1 MELDIGK
8 KLKELRKERKLS
20 ILKLAE
26 LSEVSTGLISQIER
40 GKVVPSVVSMWKL
53 AKALNVNIG
62 FFFDEE
68 TSDGDIA
75 EEDFV
80 IRRGEH
86 KVIIMDKGRMVYEL
100 FTPEGEHS
108 IDFMKI
114 ILRKGETL
122 DRAKITKNLVTHEG
136 EEGGYVLSGTLTVC
150 IDTNTYELHEGDSI
164 YFSSRLPH
172 KYLNYGEE
180 DCVTIW
186 AMTPLFF

>member
-86 KVIIMDKGRMVYEL
+86 MDKGRTVYEL

-150 IDTNTYELHEGDSI
+150 IDANTYELHEGDSI